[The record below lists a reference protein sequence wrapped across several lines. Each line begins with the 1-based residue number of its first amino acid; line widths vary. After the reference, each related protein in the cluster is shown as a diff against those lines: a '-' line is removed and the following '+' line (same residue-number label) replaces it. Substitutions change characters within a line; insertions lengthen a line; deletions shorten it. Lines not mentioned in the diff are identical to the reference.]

1 MVYIWFWRWI
11 LLDGYRSSLWIDSTQ
26 NWLWSL
32 KTFGNKLKL
41 ALPFLP
47 LLIHHETRIYNYSDT
62 SEYGL
67 RMIVSCHDVIYM
79 YDRTNQS
86 ILKSND
92 INKCPPLINLK
103 TEKNIRQKKTF
114 YTIHLIMFIL
124 TNNLTKAKITCY
136 IAWSKLILYGKK
148 TKQDF

>member
-1 MVYIWFWRWI
+1 MKQGSTIIVI
-11 LLDGYRSSLWIDSTQ
+11 L
-26 NWLWSL
+26 
-32 KTFGNKLKL
+32 
-41 ALPFLP
+41 
-47 LLIHHETRIYNYSDT
+47 

-92 INKCPPLINLK
+92 NKCPPLINLK

-136 IAWSKLILYGKK
+136 TA
-148 TKQDF
+148 